1 MPSVLLTR
9 VRRTIILTLQGSADS
24 GTVASAAR
32 MLAEELEGRETRG
45 VIVELSACE
54 VIDVE
59 EFSGLL
65 KLTQTLEWLGL
76 VGVIA
81 GLRPGLVAYLVSARI
96 SLGTVRAALDL
107 EQALLA
113 IESQVTYEA
122 DDSQAN

>member
-1 MPSVLLTR
+1 MPSVVLTR

-113 IESQVTYEA
+113 IDSQVTYEA
-122 DDSQAN
+122 NDGQAN